1 MANATVG
8 KSKES
13 REGTTSR
20 LVFESIG
27 ETGMSCPLPFGPD
40 EPVNA
45 GHEPEGLSA
54 ATKTNLSVP
63 LHRLGFLTGL
73 LGRLAAFND
82 RLLGPP
88 LSKHDRVNA
97 QLIRAQGER
106 CLLG

>member
-1 MANATVG
+1 MATATVG

-13 REGTTSR
+13 RVGPTRR

-27 ETGMSCPLPFGPD
+27 KTGMSCPLPFGPD

-54 ATKTNLSVP
+54 ATETNLSVP
-63 LHRLGFLTGL
+63 LHRLGFLTSL
-73 LGRLAAFND
+73 LVQLAAFND

-97 QLIRAQGER
+97 QLIRAQDER
-106 CLLG
+106 YLLG